1 MAWNAGSM
9 GTAQLF
15 NRLFADH
22 SKTATVATAET
33 TSSTSYVDLATPGPA
48 VTLTSSGTLALCI
61 FEVAAFGTDATLRGQ
76 FISVAVSG
84 ATTIAASDA
93 KRLTYTS
100 NSTGSGYRA
109 AGFAFLTITPGVNT
123 FTLKYRVSSGTG
135 SFSVRDLWVMA
146 P

>member
-1 MAWNAGSM
+1 MAWSAGSM

-22 SKTATVATAET
+22 SLSATVAAAET
-33 TSSTSYVDLATPGPA
+33 TASTSYVDLTTPGPA
-48 VTLTSSGTLALCI
+48 VTLTSAGSRALI
-61 FEVAAFGTDATLRGQ
+61 LFEVAAFGTDATLRGQ

-84 ATTIAASDA
+84 ATTTAASDA
-93 KRLTYTS
+93 KSLRYTS

-109 AGFAFLTITPGVNT
+109 MGFAFLTINPGVNT
-123 FTLKYRVSSGTG
+123 YTLKYRVSSGTG
-135 SFSVRDLWVMA
+135 SFSVRDIWVMA